1 MDKTYDVIVVG
12 AGPTGMTSAMF
23 TGRANLKTLLIE
35 RMLPGGQIATTSTVE
50 NYPGYPDG
58 IEGPDLSDAMM
69 EHAKQYGI
77 ENLSA
82 AVLGIQLDGA
92 DRIVQTD
99 EGDMRAKA
107 VIITSGA
114 DHNRLGVPGEMQ
126 YMGKG
131 VSNCAV
137 CDGAFFADT
146 PVAVV
151 GGGDAALDEG
161 LFLTRYA
168 SKVSVIHRRRQL
180 RASKILQ
187 DRALAHPKMEFIWDT
202 AVESIDGQN
211 VVDHVKTRNL
221 QTGAEGQLD
230 VEGVFIYIGLSPNT
244 DYLKGLLPIDTGGH
258 LIANAKMETGT
269 PGIYAAGDIRQN
281 AARQVVS
288 AAGDGATA
296 AMSVRAYLKEQK
308 TTA

>member
-82 AVLGIQLDGA
+82 EVLGMQLDGA

-202 AVESIDGQN
+202 TVESIDGQN

-296 AMSVRAYLKEQK
+296 AMSVRAYLKELK
-308 TTA
+308 ATA

>member
-82 AVLGIQLDGA
+82 EVLGMQLDGA

-230 VEGVFIYIGLSPNT
+230 VEGVSIYIGLSPNT

>member
-82 AVLGIQLDGA
+82 EVLGIQLDGA

-258 LIANAKMETGT
+258 LIANARMETGT

>member
-82 AVLGIQLDGA
+82 EVLGMQLDGA

-244 DYLKGLLPIDTGGH
+244 DYLKGLLTTDTGGH

-296 AMSVRAYLKEQK
+296 AMSVRAYLKELK

>member
-12 AGPTGMTSAMF
+12 AGPTGMASAMF

-82 AVLGIQLDGA
+82 EVLGVQLDGA

-258 LIANAKMETGT
+258 LIANARMETGT

-296 AMSVRAYLKEQK
+296 AMSVRAYLKELK

>member
-82 AVLGIQLDGA
+82 EVLGMQLDGA

-244 DYLKGLLPIDTGGH
+244 DYLKGLLTTDAGGH
-258 LIANAKMETGT
+258 LIANARMETGT

>member
-82 AVLGIQLDGA
+82 EVLGMQLDGA

-244 DYLKGLLPIDTGGH
+244 DYLKGLLTTDTGGH

>member
-82 AVLGIQLDGA
+82 EVLGMQLDGA

-244 DYLKGLLPIDTGGH
+244 DYLKGLLTTDTGGH
-258 LIANAKMETGT
+258 LIANARMETGT

-296 AMSVRAYLKEQK
+296 AMSVRAYLKELK
-308 TTA
+308 STA

>member
-82 AVLGIQLDGA
+82 AVLGMQLDGA

-244 DYLKGLLPIDTGGH
+244 DYLKGLLTTDTGGH

>member
-82 AVLGIQLDGA
+82 EVLGMQLDGA

-187 DRALAHPKMEFIWDT
+187 DRALTHPKMEFIWDT

-244 DYLKGLLPIDTGGH
+244 DYLKGLLTTDTGGH

>member
-82 AVLGIQLDGA
+82 EVLGMQLDGA

-244 DYLKGLLPIDTGGH
+244 DYLKGLLTTDTGGH
-258 LIANAKMETGT
+258 LIANARMETGT

-308 TTA
+308 TMA